1 MIGNRRRFLVVL
13 IVFFLFLLSGC
24 QQNAAAMAQ
33 RDAYV
38 SYLED
43 AKDDFAAVDAMLGDK
58 DLDLN
63 DTSGEELES
72 DAFIEQT
79 QELLSKIEGYKAD
92 IDESIRETGKRDT
105 MESEQLIEFAKSERR
120 CLELSSQMLDEYG
133 QICNY
138 MITLTNLG
146 GDIESIGYLDFSDME
161 NLEATYTSF
170 HNIVNTIVETLK
182 QSNPPSFFASVND
195 EFIAIFG
202 ELEGSITYVLNAEL
216 IDDPL
221 RMDAG
226 AYRIQLLMTRKVAKV
241 ITDSQQDVGR
251 RIEKLGQDLDTI
263 KALDEGLKEWIDDNL
278 EVMGALGGGK

>member
-1 MIGNRRRFLVVL
+1 MIGYRRRFLVVL
-13 IVFFLFLLSGC
+13 ILCFLFLLPGC

-43 AKDDFAAVDAMLGDK
+43 ARDDFTAVDAMLGDK
-58 DLDLN
+58 DLDIN
-63 DTSGEELES
+63 DTSGEELEG
-72 DAFIEQT
+72 DALIAET
-79 QELLSKIEGYKAD
+79 QELLAKIDGYKAE
-92 IDESIRETGKRDT
+92 IDESIRQTGNRDT
-105 MESEQLIEFAKSERR
+105 MGNEELEEFAKSELR